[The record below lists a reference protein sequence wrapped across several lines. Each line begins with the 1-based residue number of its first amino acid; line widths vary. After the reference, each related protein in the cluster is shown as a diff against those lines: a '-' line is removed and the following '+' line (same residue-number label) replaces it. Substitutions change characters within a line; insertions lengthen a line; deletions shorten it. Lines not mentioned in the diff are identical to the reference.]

1 MNRPHPSAE
10 PADHTDVGAY
20 ALGVLDAAHAAR
32 FEEHLAGCD
41 RCAAELDGLLG
52 LGPLLAG
59 LADDGTGTPPSE
71 ATLVPTPSRRV
82 LSGLL
87 SEVAAVRR
95 RGRRRRLALVA
106 AAVALIVGGPL
117 ATLAVTGDAPQQPT
131 RAVGPAEQ
139 MYDSGRDKHTAVD
152 PVTKVA
158 AGVAM
163 ADRPWGTSVA
173 LRLGNVK
180 GPLTCSLIA
189 IGKDGAEQTVTTW
202 AVPYGGYGIK
212 GGTTKWSRQPLYTNG
227 GAAMSRA
234 AIDRFEIRTLTG
246 RRLAAVDV

>member
-1 MNRPHPSAE
+1 MNRPHPPAR

-20 ALGVLDAAHAAR
+20 ALGVLDADHAAR

-41 RCAAELDGLLG
+41 RCATELDGLLG
-52 LGPLLAG
+52 LPPLLAE
-59 LADDGTGTPPSE
+59 LAGDGTGAPPSE
-71 ATLVPTPSRRV
+71 ATLVPKPSRRV
-82 LSGLL
+82 LGGLL
-87 SEVAAVRR
+87 AEAAAARR

-106 AAVALIVGGPL
+106 AAVALVVGGPL
-117 ATLAVTGDAPQQPT
+117 ATLAVTGDTAPPPRQ
-131 RAVGPAEQ
+131 AASPAEL
-139 MYDSGRDKHTAVD
+139 MYAGGREKHTAVD
-152 PVTKVA
+152 PVTGVA

-189 IGKDGAEQTVTTW
+189 IGKDGEKQTVTTW
-202 AVPYGGYGIK
+202 AVPYGGYGVK
-212 GGTTKWSRQPLYTNG
+212 GGATKWSRQPLYTNG

-234 AIDRFEIRTLTG
+234 EIDRFEIRTLDG
-246 RRLAAVDV
+246 ERLAAVDV

>member
-1 MNRPHPSAE
+1 MNRPHPPAE

-20 ALGVLDAAHAAR
+20 ALGVLDAGHAAR

-41 RCAAELDGLLG
+41 RCAAELERLLG
-52 LGPLLAG
+52 LPPLLAE
-59 LADDGTGTPPSE
+59 LADDGTGAPPSE
-71 ATLVPTPSRRV
+71 STLVPRPSRRV
-82 LSGLL
+82 LGGLL
-87 SEVAAVRR
+87 AEVAAVRR

-106 AAVALIVGGPL
+106 AAVALIAGGPL
-117 ATLAVTGDAPQQPT
+117 ATLAVTGEDARPPRQT
-131 RAVGPAEQ
+131 ASPAEQ

-152 PVTKVA
+152 PVTNVS

-163 ADRPWGTSVA
+163 ADRPWGTAVA

-189 IGKDGAEQTVTTW
+189 VGKDGEKQTVTTW
-202 AVPYGGYGIK
+202 AVPYGGYGLK
-212 GGTTKWSRQPLYTNG
+212 GGTTKWSRRPLYTNG

-234 AIDRFEIRTLTG
+234 EIDRFEIRTQDG
-246 RRLAAVDV
+246 ERLAAVDV

>member
-1 MNRPHPSAE
+1 MNRPHPPAE

-20 ALGVLDAAHAAR
+20 ALGVLDAADAAR

-52 LGPLLAG
+52 LPPLLAG

-71 ATLVPTPSRRV
+71 ATLVPKPSRRV
-82 LSGLL
+82 LGGLL
-87 SEVAAVRR
+87 AEVAAVRR
-95 RGRRRRLALVA
+95 RGRRRLALVA

-117 ATLAVTGDAPQQPT
+117 AALAVTREAPQPPPQ
-131 RAVGPAEQ
+131 AVSPAEQ

-152 PVTKVA
+152 PDTKVA

-189 IGKDGAEQTVTTW
+189 VGKDGDEQTVTTW
-202 AVPYGGYGIK
+202 AVPDGGYGIK

-234 AIDRFEIRTLTG
+234 DIDRFEIRTLAG
-246 RRLAAVDV
+246 ERLAAVDV